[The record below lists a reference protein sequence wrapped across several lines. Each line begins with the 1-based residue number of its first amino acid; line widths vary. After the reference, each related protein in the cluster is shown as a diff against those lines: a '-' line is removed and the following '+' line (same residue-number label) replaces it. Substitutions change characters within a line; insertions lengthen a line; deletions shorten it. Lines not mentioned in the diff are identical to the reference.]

1 MYKDQQKTVTLYVL
15 DGESPSIF
23 GCDWLSVIKLNWR
36 FIKWTTT
43 SKGDPNIEAV
53 LRKFSEVFKD
63 ELGTIKNYSAKL
75 QVRDYTTPYF
85 CRPCPVR
92 FSLKPKLD
100 AELDWLVEKGILKEV
115 SHSAWALPVVTVSK
129 KDGRVRLCGDYKVSV
144 NRSLH
149 VDQHPLPTPEELFS
163 ALTGGQQFS
172 TLDLSAYQQS
182 LLEPSS
188 RELTTISTHRGLYQ
202 YTRLPFGIALAPAI
216 FQWTMDTILDGIP
229 NVLCYID
236 DILITGKTKS
246 EHLQNLQE
254 VLNCLHAHGVRARA
268 YILKKRAC
276 NSHSTS
282 LDCKILSVTKNST
295 SGQLRIRE
303 SVCRLRDVW
312 FIRAHPPPSTL
323 RHTCFPHLGLD

>member
-1 MYKDQQKTVTLYVL
+1 MFQIGSSSHSPITLHVRINGVHVPMELDTGAAVSVISRSTKQKYLPNVPLLSTCVVLRTYTNEKLPVTGEMKVHLVYEDQQKTVTLYVL

-43 SKGDPNIEAV
+43 SKGDPDIEAV
-53 LRKFSEVFKD
+53 LSKFSEVFKD

-115 SHSAWALPVVTVSK
+115 SHSAWASPVVTVSK

-172 TLDLSAYQQS
+172 TLDLS
-182 LLEPSS
+182 
-188 RELTTISTHRGLYQ
+188 
-202 YTRLPFGIALAPAI
+202 
-216 FQWTMDTILDGIP
+216 
-229 NVLCYID
+229 
-236 DILITGKTKS
+236 
-246 EHLQNLQE
+246 
-254 VLNCLHAHGVRARA
+254 
-268 YILKKRAC
+268 
-276 NSHSTS
+276 
-282 LDCKILSVTKNST
+282 
-295 SGQLRIRE
+295 
-303 SVCRLRDVW
+303 
-312 FIRAHPPPSTL
+312 
-323 RHTCFPHLGLD
+323 